1 MVSPI
6 ADFVVDVGSDGRILS
21 QGTLENALAHDS
33 SLLKDVEHEAEELQK
48 ADQEIDGEKEE
59 DVNAQSSA
67 GKLVVAEEIEHGH
80 VGWRACKQ
88 ILRSFILHSDGGGLS
103 VAVPWQHVDTA
114 ASFLVYL
121 CYRICTASL
130 YHERSGAYQRRCGF
144 DILLICVVYPGMVA
158 RRVGGA
164 VRNYSSRRGAC
175 PIVSE
180 HLNALCLIV

>member
-48 ADQEIDGEKEE
+48 VDQEIDGEKEE

-67 GKLVVAEEIEHGH
+67 GKLVVAEEIEQGH

-88 ILRSFILHSDGGGLS
+88 ILRS
-103 VAVPWQHVDTA
+103 
-114 ASFLVYL
+114 
-121 CYRICTASL
+121 
-130 YHERSGAYQRRCGF
+130 
-144 DILLICVVYPGMVA
+144 LI
-158 RRVGGA
+158 
-164 VRNYSSRRGAC
+164 
-175 PIVSE
+175 
-180 HLNALCLIV
+180 AL